1 MSPQTSTGTRS
12 SPSSWRSQARAWA
25 SLTGS
30 PGGVVLDEAVA
41 ILHEEAAGGTGELE
55 RAIAV
60 DGMGVECPALVGH
73 AGFSQSA
80 AGQLRRGAIAGA
92 IVEDDVHAGS
102 VVSPTG

>member
-12 SPSSWRSQARAWA
+12 SLGFADR
-25 SLTGS
+25 LT
-30 PGGVVLDEAVA
+30 GGVVLGEAVA

-60 DGMGVECPALVGH
+60 DRMGVEWPALVGH
-73 AGFSQSA
+73 AGFSRSA

-102 VVSPTG
+102 VVGPTG